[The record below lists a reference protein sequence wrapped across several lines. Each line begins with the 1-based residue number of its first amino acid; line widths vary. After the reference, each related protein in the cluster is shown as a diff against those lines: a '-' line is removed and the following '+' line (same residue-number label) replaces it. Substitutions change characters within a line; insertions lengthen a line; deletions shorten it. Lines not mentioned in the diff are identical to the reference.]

1 MHYEEKIIR
10 YVASKLIQRRY
21 YTNHNELP
29 QEDILE
35 KLINRVIKELREQY
49 KELKYVRIK
58 SPEGLVTPQV
68 LKVVNK
74 LKI

>member
-10 YVASKLIQRRY
+10 YVASKLIQRKY
-21 YTNHNELP
+21 YSNHNELP
-29 QEDILE
+29 QEAVLQ
-35 KLINRVIKELREQY
+35 KLINKVVEELRDQY

-68 LKVVNK
+68 LKIIEK
-74 LKI
+74 MKF